1 MTSQESQVPMKIR
14 RFVVSALIGLC
25 GLQGAAQAVIPEGV
39 LPPSMRQRPGPAVA
53 VPEMQSGTITGVR
66 SDARQIGTQI
76 EVAGKWLLVMSGRTV
91 VLRKGVLVGADTLRV
106 GQTVKFSMA
115 TLTPGETALGVVDV
129 P

>member
-1 MTSQESQVPMKIR
+1 MKIR

-25 GLQGAAQAVIPEGV
+25 GLQGAAQAVIPEGA
-39 LPPSMRQRPGPAVA
+39 LPPSTRQRPGPAVA

-115 TLTPGETALGVVDV
+115 TLTPGETALGVVDA

>member
-1 MTSQESQVPMKIR
+1 MTSREDQVTMKIR
-14 RFVVSALIGLC
+14 PFVVQVLIGLC

-39 LPPSMRQRPGPAVA
+39 LPPSTRPRPGPPVA

-66 SDARQIGTQI
+66 SDARQFGTQI
-76 EVAGKWLLVMSGRTV
+76 ELAGRWLLVLNGRTV
-91 VLRKGVLVGADTLRV
+91 VLRKGVQVGADTLRV

-115 TLTPGETALGVVDV
+115 TLTLGETALGVVDA

>member
-1 MTSQESQVPMKIR
+1 MTSRENQVTMKIR
-14 RFVVSALIGLC
+14 PFVVQVLIGLC

-39 LPPSMRQRPGPAVA
+39 LPPSTRPRPGPAVA

-66 SDARQIGTQI
+66 SDARQLGTQI
-76 EVAGKWLLVMSGRTV
+76 ELAGRWLLVLNGRTV
-91 VLRKGVLVGADTLRV
+91 VLRKGVQVGADTLRV

-115 TLTPGETALGVVDV
+115 TLTPGETALGMVDA

>member
-1 MTSQESQVPMKIR
+1 MPMKIR
-14 RFVVSALIGLC
+14 RCVLQALIGLC
-25 GLQGAAQAVIPEGV
+25 GLHGAAQAVIPEGV
-39 LPPSMRQRPGPAVA
+39 LPPSTRQRPGLPVA
-53 VPEMQSGTITGVR
+53 VPDMQSGTITGVR

-76 EVAGKWLLVMSGRTV
+76 ELAGRWLLVMNGRTV

>member
-1 MTSQESQVPMKIR
+1 MKIR
-14 RFVVSALIGLC
+14 RFVVSVLIGLC
-25 GLQGAAQAVIPEGV
+25 GLQGAAQSVIPEGV
-39 LPPSMRQRPGPAVA
+39 LPPSTRQRPGPAVT